1 MGPPGCQSWDLWVPR
16 TPSPSSSGNE
26 PVLVDESAKD
36 VGSSDERGVG
46 IGDRDH
52 HFGDGRGA
60 PLIEGPVRLVPVVMI
75 HVLGE
80 DRMPNRD
87 KSSGEGVLGKL
98 VPAERDLPTRR
109 PA

>member
-1 MGPPGCQSWDLWVPR
+1 
-16 TPSPSSSGNE
+16 
-26 PVLVDESAKD
+26 
-36 VGSSDERGVG
+36 
-46 IGDRDH
+46 
-52 HFGDGRGA
+52 
-60 PLIEGPVRLVPVVMI
+60 LIEGPVRLVPVVMI